1 MNYKLKIKD
10 LPKNERPREKMLR
23 YGAEYLS
30 NSELLA
36 LILRTGTK
44 EDSVLNLCDRLLS
57 HCGGIN
63 GISSPSINDLK
74 QVKGIGEV
82 KATQVLAL
90 AELATR
96 FNSFKSGEE
105 HIVSSPKD
113 VSNYMMRQMKGLKKE
128 YFKLIMLNTK
138 NIIISVKDISIG
150 NLNSSIVHPREVF
163 IEAIKL
169 SSASVILCHN
179 HPSGDP
185 TPSKEDI
192 LITKRLK
199 ECGTLLGIEVLDH
212 IIIGNKAYISL
223 KEKGII

>member
-1 MNYKLKIKD
+1 MNYKIKVKD
-10 LPKNERPREKMLR
+10 LPKNERPREKLLR
-23 YGAEYLS
+23 YGANQLS

-36 LILRTGTK
+36 VILRTGTK
-44 EDSVLNLCDRLLS
+44 DENILNLCDKLIS
-57 HCGGIN
+57 HFGGIN
-63 GISSPSINDLK
+63 GLLNPSIEELK
-74 QVKGIGEV
+74 GIKGIGEA
-82 KATQVLAL
+82 KATQIMAL
-90 AELATR
+90 AELSAR

-105 HIVSSPKD
+105 YVISCPKD
-113 VSNYMMRQMKGLKKE
+113 VAFYMMKEMNTYKKE

-138 NIIISVKDISIG
+138 NIVISVKDVSIG

-163 IEAIKL
+163 VEAIKM

-192 LITKRLK
+192 AVTKRLK

-212 IIIGNKAYISL
+212 IIIGRKKYISL
-223 KEKGII
+223 KEEDIV

>member
-1 MNYKLKIKD
+1 
-10 LPKNERPREKMLR
+10 
-23 YGAEYLS
+23 
-30 NSELLA
+30 
-36 LILRTGTK
+36 
-44 EDSVLNLCDRLLS
+44 
-57 HCGGIN
+57 
-63 GISSPSINDLK
+63 
-74 QVKGIGEV
+74 
-82 KATQVLAL
+82 
-90 AELATR
+90 
-96 FNSFKSGEE
+96 
-105 HIVSSPKD
+105 
-113 VSNYMMRQMKGLKKE
+113 MRQMKGLKKE

-212 IIIGNKAYISL
+212 IIIGNEAYISL

>member
-1 MNYKLKIKD
+1 MSYKLKIKD

-63 GISSPSINDLK
+63 GMSSPSINDLK

-82 KATQVLAL
+82 KATQVLAI
-90 AELATR
+90 AELAIR

-212 IIIGNKAYISL
+212 IIIGNEAYISL
-223 KEKGII
+223 KEKGIL

>member
-63 GISSPSINDLK
+63 GIFSPSINDLK

-96 FNSFKSGEE
+96 FNSFRSGEE

-212 IIIGNKAYISL
+212 IIIGNEAYISL

>member
-1 MNYKLKIKD
+1 MNYKLRIKD
-10 LPKNERPREKMLR
+10 LPKNERPREKILR
-23 YGAEYLS
+23 YGAECLS

-44 EDSVLNLCDRLLS
+44 EDNVLNLCDRVLS

-63 GISSPSINDLK
+63 GISGPSINELK
-74 QVKGIGEV
+74 QVKGIGEA
-82 KATQVLAL
+82 KATQILAL

-96 FNSFKSGEE
+96 FNSFKSGAEYA
-105 HIVSSPKD
+105 ISSPKD
-113 VSNYMMRQMKGLKKE
+113 VSTYMMGQMKNLKKE

-212 IIIGNKAYISL
+212 VIIGNKAYVSL
-223 KEKGII
+223 KEKGIV

>member
-96 FNSFKSGEE
+96 FNSFKSGED

>member
-1 MNYKLKIKD
+1 MEYKLRVKD
-10 LPKNERPREKMLR
+10 LPKNERPREKILR

-36 LILRTGTK
+36 LILRTGTR
-44 EDSVLNLCDRLLS
+44 EDNVLTLCDKLIS

-63 GISSPSINDLK
+63 GLANPSITELK
-74 QVKGIGEV
+74 VVKGIGEA
-82 KATQVLAL
+82 KATQILAL
-90 AELATR
+90 VELSTR

-105 HIVSSPKD
+105 YKVTSPKD
-113 VSNYMMRQMKGLKKE
+113 AAFYMMGQMKSLKKE

-138 NIIISVKDISIG
+138 NVIISVKDISIG

-163 IEAIKL
+163 IEAIKQ

-185 TPSKEDI
+185 TPSNEDI

-199 ECGTLLGIEVLDH
+199 ECGTMLGIEVLDH
-212 IIIGNKAYISL
+212 LIIGNEVYVSL
-223 KEKGII
+223 KEKGIV

>member
-1 MNYKLKIKD
+1 MGYKLRVKD
-10 LPKNERPREKMLR
+10 LPENERPREKILR
-23 YGAEYLS
+23 YGSEYLS

-36 LILRTGTK
+36 LILRTGTR
-44 EDSVLNLCDRLLS
+44 EDNILTLCDKLLS

-63 GISSPSINDLK
+63 GLANPSIKDLK
-74 QVKGIGEV
+74 EVKGIGEA
-82 KATQVLAL
+82 KATQILAL
-90 AELATR
+90 VELSTR

-105 HIVSSPKD
+105 YKVSSPKD
-113 VSNYMMRQMKGLKKE
+113 AAFYMMGQMKNLKKE

-179 HPSGDP
+179 HPSGDS

-212 IIIGNKAYISL
+212 LIIGNENYVSL
-223 KEKGII
+223 KEKGIV

>member
-1 MNYKLKIKD
+1 MNYKLRIKD
-10 LPKNERPREKMLR
+10 LPKNERPREKILR
-23 YGAEYLS
+23 YGAECLS

-44 EDSVLNLCDRLLS
+44 EDNVLNLCDRVLS

-63 GISSPSINDLK
+63 GISGPSINELK
-74 QVKGIGEV
+74 QVKGIGEA
-82 KATQVLAL
+82 KATQILAL

-96 FNSFKSGEE
+96 FNSFKSGAEYA
-105 HIVSSPKD
+105 ISSPKD
-113 VSNYMMRQMKGLKKE
+113 VSTYMMGQMKNLKKE

-138 NIIISVKDISIG
+138 NVIISVKDISIG

-212 IIIGNKAYISL
+212 VIIGNKAYVSL
-223 KEKGII
+223 KEKGIV

>member
-1 MNYKLKIKD
+1 MSYKLKIKD

-82 KATQVLAL
+82 KATQVLAI
-90 AELATR
+90 AELAIR

-105 HIVSSPKD
+105 HTVSSPKD

-212 IIIGNKAYISL
+212 IIIGNEAYISL

>member
-74 QVKGIGEV
+74 KVKGIGEV

-90 AELATR
+90 Q
-96 FNSFKSGEE
+96 S
-105 HIVSSPKD
+105 
-113 VSNYMMRQMKGLKKE
+113 
-128 YFKLIMLNTK
+128 
-138 NIIISVKDISIG
+138 
-150 NLNSSIVHPREVF
+150 
-163 IEAIKL
+163 
-169 SSASVILCHN
+169 
-179 HPSGDP
+179 
-185 TPSKEDI
+185 
-192 LITKRLK
+192 
-199 ECGTLLGIEVLDH
+199 
-212 IIIGNKAYISL
+212 
-223 KEKGII
+223 

>member
-212 IIIGNKAYISL
+212 IIIGNETYISL
-223 KEKGII
+223 KEKGIV

>member
-1 MNYKLKIKD
+1 MNYKVKIKD
-10 LPKNERPREKMLR
+10 LPKNERPREKILR

-44 EDSVLNLCDRLLS
+44 EESVLNLCDRLLS

-63 GISSPSINDLK
+63 GISGSSISDLK
-74 QVKGIGEV
+74 QVKGIGEA
-82 KATQVLAL
+82 KATQILAL
-90 AELATR
+90 AELSAR
-96 FNSFKSGEE
+96 FNSFKSGT
-105 HIVSSPKD
+105 VYAVNSPKD
-113 VSNYMMRQMKGLKKE
+113 VSIYMMGQMKNLKKE

-185 TPSKEDI
+185 APSKEDI
-192 LITKRLK
+192 LITKRLR

-212 IIIGNKAYISL
+212 VIIGNEAYISL

>member
-57 HCGGIN
+57 HCGGIK
-63 GISSPSINDLK
+63 GSSSPSINDLK

-212 IIIGNKAYISL
+212 IIIGNEAYISL

>member
-1 MNYKLKIKD
+1 MNYKIKVKD
-10 LPKNERPREKMLR
+10 LPKNERPREKLLR
-23 YGAEYLS
+23 YGANQLS

-36 LILRTGTK
+36 VILRTVTK
-44 EDSVLNLCDRLLS
+44 DENILNLCDKLIS
-57 HCGGIN
+57 HFGGIN
-63 GISSPSINDLK
+63 GLLNPSIEELK
-74 QVKGIGEV
+74 GIKGIGEA
-82 KATQVLAL
+82 KATQIMAL
-90 AELATR
+90 AELSSR

-105 HIVSSPKD
+105 YAISCPKD
-113 VSNYMMRQMKGLKKE
+113 VAFYMMKEMNTYKKE

-138 NIIISVKDISIG
+138 NIIISVKDVSIG

-163 IEAIKL
+163 VEAIKM

-192 LITKRLK
+192 AVTKRLK

-212 IIIGNKAYISL
+212 IIIGRKKYISL
-223 KEKGII
+223 KEEEIV

>member
-105 HIVSSPKD
+105 HIV
-113 VSNYMMRQMKGLKKE
+113 
-128 YFKLIMLNTK
+128 IMLNTK

-212 IIIGNKAYISL
+212 IIIGNEAYISL

>member
-44 EDSVLNLCDRLLS
+44 EDSVLNLSDRLLS

-212 IIIGNKAYISL
+212 IIIGNEAYISL

>member
-63 GISSPSINDLK
+63 GISRPCINDLK

-96 FNSFKSGEE
+96 FNSFRSGEE

-113 VSNYMMRQMKGLKKE
+113 VSSYMMRQMKGLRKE